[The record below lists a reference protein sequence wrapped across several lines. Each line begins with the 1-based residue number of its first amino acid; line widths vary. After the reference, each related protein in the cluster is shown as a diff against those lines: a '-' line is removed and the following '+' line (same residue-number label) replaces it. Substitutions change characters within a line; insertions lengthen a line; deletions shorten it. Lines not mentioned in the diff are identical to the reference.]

1 MDTPIMFTPAQLA
14 TIFLSFCSAIIAFG
28 GAIAVLSRWI
38 GKAKEPNALQN
49 KRLDEHEEW
58 LKRIDKKL
66 DNDNKRLGHI
76 EQSYKIVLRALYAL
90 LQHGID
96 GNNTKNMQDVLR
108 DLQDYLIN
116 NQ

>member
-1 MDTPIMFTPAQLA
+1 MFTASQLA
-14 TIFLSFCSAIIAFG
+14 TMFMWMCGAIITVS
-28 GAIAVLSRWI
+28 GAITVISKWVS
-38 GKAKEPNALQN
+38 KAKEPNKAQDA
-49 KRLDEHEEW
+49 RLDEHEEW

-66 DNDNKRLGHI
+66 DNDNNRLGHI

-96 GNNTKNMQDVLR
+96 GNNTKNMQDVLG